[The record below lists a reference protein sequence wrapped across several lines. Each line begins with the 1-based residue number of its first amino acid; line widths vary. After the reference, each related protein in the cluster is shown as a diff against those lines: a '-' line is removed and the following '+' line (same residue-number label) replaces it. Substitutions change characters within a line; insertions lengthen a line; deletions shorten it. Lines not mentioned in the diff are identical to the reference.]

1 VILSLSVIRYT
12 STDWHTYSLEQAMQ
26 QPSELSQQAI
36 VDNLDPKEWAR
47 LDRVRNIGIA
57 VCLFL

>member
-1 VILSLSVIRYT
+1 
-12 STDWHTYSLEQAMQ
+12 MQ